1 MTPGCRASSVELTN
15 STKGKAMD
23 ASRTKPF
30 GPARIVALALISLTA
45 LGLAYLH
52 FSAGN
57 DSVSVPS
64 GAHAGQLTLHSC
76 HYATEGG
83 SYRAD
88 CGTLVVPES
97 RNKAHSRLIA
107 LPVTRIRARS
117 AQPGVP
123 IFRLVGGPGL
133 TNMEFSKASRFAD
146 DHDVVL
152 VGYRG
157 VDGSARLDCPEVE
170 SALKHSTDFLGEKSL
185 RAYGDAFRSCA
196 HRLTNDGVDLA
207 GYGLAQQADDLEAAR
222 RALGYKRIDLLSESA
237 GTRTAMIYS
246 WRYPKSIHR
255 SVMIGVNPPG
265 NFLWDAKTTDEQIR
279 KYSALCSEDD
289 SCRKR
294 SDNLAASIRR
304 ATADI
309 PDHWFFLPIKKGNA
323 RIASFFGLM
332 ESSSEAAPLSAP
344 ITLSTLLSAD
354 HGDASGFWFQSLLA
368 DFAFPTSFVWGQMA
382 AAGRA
387 DADTAKRHFSS
398 GDHRSDSIL
407 GDPGT
412 RFIWGGGEL
421 ADAWPAN
428 ASENQY
434 DRVRTSKVNTLLI
447 GGAIDFATPPQIAT
461 KELLPYLPNGH
472 QVVLA
477 GIGHT
482 TSFWTQQPK
491 AGSHLIKTFFDSGRV
506 DDSLYKPTTVDFTPD
521 VTQTALGKGIG
532 GGMVGFALLTVLS
545 LLWMARRVHRR
556 GHFGRKAG
564 ATLRSLYPIVL
575 GLGGW
580 FLGVM
585 IVITTMPGTPLD
597 DELLAAFSVG
607 VPVGLCIYF
616 AWLNRG
622 WAAQTKVTGFA
633 AAVGGALVG
642 AWLGFHASEGL
653 LALIT
658 AIAGAA
664 VGGNL
669 TLLGLDIAWDRQ
681 VRERSAA
688 SPSETVEARASTS

>member
-1 MTPGCRASSVELTN
+1 
-15 STKGKAMD
+15 MD
-23 ASRTKPF
+23 ASRPQPF
-30 GPARIVALALISLTA
+30 CPARIVALALISLTA

-97 RNKAHSRLIA
+97 RYEAHSRLIA
-107 LPVTRIRARS
+107 LPVTRIRART
-117 AQPGVP
+117 AKPGVP
-123 IFRLVGGPGL
+123 IFRLEGGPGL
-133 TNMEFSKASRFAD
+133 TNMKFKKASRFAD

-157 VDGSARLDCPEVE
+157 VDGSSVLDCPEVE
-170 SALKHSTDFLGEKSL
+170 SALKHSTDFLGEKSF
-185 RAYGDAFRSCA
+185 RAYGEAFRSCA

-207 GYGLAQQADDLEAAR
+207 GYGLAQQVDDLEAAR

-246 WRYPKSIHR
+246 WRHPKSIHR

-279 KYSALCSEDD
+279 KYSALCREDD

-304 ATADI
+304 AVADI
-309 PDHWFFLPIKKGNA
+309 PDHWFFLPIKQGNV
-323 RIASFFGLM
+323 RIASFYGLM

-368 DFAFPTSFVWGQMA
+368 DFAFPTSFVWGQIA

-398 GDHRSDSIL
+398 GDHRSESIL

-421 ADAWPAN
+421 ADVWPAT
-428 ASENQY
+428 ASENEF
-434 DRVRTSKVNTLLI
+434 DHVRTSKVSTLLI
-447 GGAIDFATPPQIAT
+447 GGA
-461 KELLPYLPNGH
+461 L
-472 QVVLA
+472 
-477 GIGHT
+477 
-482 TSFWTQQPK
+482 
-491 AGSHLIKTFFDSGRV
+491 
-506 DDSLYKPTTVDFTPD
+506 
-521 VTQTALGKGIG
+521 
-532 GGMVGFALLTVLS
+532 
-545 LLWMARRVHRR
+545 
-556 GHFGRKAG
+556 
-564 ATLRSLYPIVL
+564 
-575 GLGGW
+575 
-580 FLGVM
+580 
-585 IVITTMPGTPLD
+585 
-597 DELLAAFSVG
+597 
-607 VPVGLCIYF
+607 
-616 AWLNRG
+616 
-622 WAAQTKVTGFA
+622 
-633 AAVGGALVG
+633 
-642 AWLGFHASEGL
+642 
-653 LALIT
+653 
-658 AIAGAA
+658 
-664 VGGNL
+664 
-669 TLLGLDIAWDRQ
+669 
-681 VRERSAA
+681 
-688 SPSETVEARASTS
+688 